1 VISEAEMIET
11 LRQELAQAIQ
21 AMEKLAEILRDM
33 YSTDEGTAISDNI
46 EEAFEDLNLDL

>member
-21 AMEKLAEILRDM
+21 AMERLAELLRDM
-33 YSTDEGTAISDNI
+33 YSNEEGAISESI
-46 EEAFEDLNLDL
+46 EEAFADLNLDL